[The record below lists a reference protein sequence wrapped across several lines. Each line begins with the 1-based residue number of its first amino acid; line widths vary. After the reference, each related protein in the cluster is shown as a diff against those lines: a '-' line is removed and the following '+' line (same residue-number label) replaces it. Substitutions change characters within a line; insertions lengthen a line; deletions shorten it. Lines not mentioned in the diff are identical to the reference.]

1 MSNCE
6 EIAQVAHDKLVTV
19 RKSLSCEQF
28 AQVAH
33 DKRANEQIA
42 CFFERIAHSL
52 IYHERLEKIAHGRSF
67 VLSNLSDSLTVTHLS
82 WAILGNRSQSLIWFE
97 QNERM
102 SEFPAL
108 QKTSDLLRKLMSKF
122 PTLQWILFL
131 LNVFDFINA
140 YAFKINKA
148 LKWKYSEAQQ
158 LPSIVHCSLRDFYF
172 MLNIKTF

>member
-1 MSNCE
+1 MIKEQMS
-6 EIAQVAHDKLVTV
+6 
-19 RKSLSCEQF
+19 KSL
-28 AQVAH
+28 V
-33 DKRANEQIA
+33 
-42 CFFERIAHSL
+42 FFEQIAHSL
-52 IYHERLEKIAHGRSF
+52 IYHERPEKIAHGRSF

-97 QNERM
+97 QNERMSDERM

>member
-1 MSNCE
+1 MIKEQMS
-6 EIAQVAHDKLVTV
+6 
-19 RKSLSCEQF
+19 KSL
-28 AQVAH
+28 V
-33 DKRANEQIA
+33 
-42 CFFERIAHSL
+42 FFERIAHSL
-52 IYHERLEKIAHGRSF
+52 IYHERPEKIAHGRSF

-97 QNERM
+97 QNERMSDERM